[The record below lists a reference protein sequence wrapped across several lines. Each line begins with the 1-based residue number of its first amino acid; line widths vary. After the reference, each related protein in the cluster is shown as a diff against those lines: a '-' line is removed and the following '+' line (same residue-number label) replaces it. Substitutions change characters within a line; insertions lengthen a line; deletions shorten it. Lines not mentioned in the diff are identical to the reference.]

1 MSALSCPHFSFMFR
15 NIDSKIF
22 LTVIW
27 LRILNRLTV
36 LNWWCKD
43 KFDGLNVPVIFI
55 LFAKFFAYLIITP
68 VRIHSFSS
76 IDTLDRKNG
85 RQNLY
90 LYNTCSFRNKWIT
103 LTLPCRKFML
113 LAFRDA
119 SKGLRNLRKN
129 GHPFASHTEKKY
141 VFHPYLFV

>member
-76 IDTLDRKNG
+76 IDTPVENLCCLHSVMQVKASEIYEKMVIRLQATPRKNMYFIHI
-85 RQNLY
+85 Y
-90 LYNTCSFRNKWIT
+90 LC
-103 LTLPCRKFML
+103 
-113 LAFRDA
+113 
-119 SKGLRNLRKN
+119 
-129 GHPFASHTEKKY
+129 KY
-141 VFHPYLFV
+141 RPELSIILQQRFFQTDYF